1 MAERLNIKSA
11 ILNNCL
17 LLITVLIS
25 NPVYAEYNPS
35 ILDTIDYTHPFW
47 YFLSLL
53 VILLLFKIKAMIIKS
68 RPRLLLKSLYSRID
82 LNDENDAISLSYSH
96 QSNPHIELK
105 LANIIQSDV
114 FLNDK
119 LINTINKTV
128 DNGFNCEINNA
139 IQHALT
145 TESRFKMT
153 DKRIRKIHI
162 VISCSHY
169 KKYTICLYLR
179 KGNLRLTRDKYQ
191 SVIKSLTQWCWLIAT
206 AINPENT
213 EVKTESEITS
223 DKRSVSS

>member
-1 MAERLNIKSA
+1 MAERLNIKST
-11 ILNNCL
+11 IINNCL

-25 NPVYAEYNPS
+25 SPVYAEYNQS

-47 YFLSLL
+47 YALSFL

-68 RPRLLLKSLYSRID
+68 RPRLLLKSLYSRFDVSEDNNTI
-82 LNDENDAISLSYSH
+82 LLYYPRKSKH
-96 QSNPHIELK
+96 HVELK
-105 LANIIQSDV
+105 LTNIMQSDI
-114 FLNDK
+114 FLNDQ

-128 DNGFNCEINNA
+128 NNGFNTGIYNT

-179 KGNLRLTRDKYQ
+179 KGNTRLTKDKYQ

-213 EVKTESEITS
+213 EVKTESEMTS

>member
-1 MAERLNIKSA
+1 MEERLKLKSA
-11 ILNNCL
+11 TLNNGL
-17 LLITVLIS
+17 LLLTVLIS
-25 NPVYAEYNPS
+25 SPAYAEYNQS

-47 YFLSLL
+47 YVLSLL
-53 VILLLFKIKAMIIKS
+53 IILLLFKIRAMIIKS
-68 RPRLLLKSLYSRID
+68 HPRLLLKSLYSRID
-82 LNDENDAISLSYSH
+82 LNDDNEAICLYYSH
-96 QSNPHIELK
+96 QSKPHVELK
-105 LANIIQSDV
+105 LANIIQSDI
-114 FLNDK
+114 FLNDQ
-119 LINTINKTV
+119 LINTIDKTV
-128 DNGFNCEINNA
+128 DNGFNNEVNNA

-191 SVIKSLTQWCWLIAT
+191 NVIKSLNQWCWLIAL

-213 EVKTESEITS
+213 EQKTESDIAPDNIS
-223 DKRSVSS
+223 ISS